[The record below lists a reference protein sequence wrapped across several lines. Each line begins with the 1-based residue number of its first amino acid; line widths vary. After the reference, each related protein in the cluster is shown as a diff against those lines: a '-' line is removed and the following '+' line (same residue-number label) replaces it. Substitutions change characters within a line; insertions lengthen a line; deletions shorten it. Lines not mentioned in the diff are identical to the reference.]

1 MLACLYLCLCV
12 FVCLSLEHACVSLTV
27 FVPLSVCGIASAV
40 VGSLLGR
47 ETQFTP
53 CCTLSPSAEPAS
65 TFASLGFSFLLKLSE
80 VFLFETHFTPCCTL
94 SPSEHLHP

>member
-1 MLACLYLCLCV
+1 MFEATDLCVGLISVLARLYLCLCV
-12 FVCLSLEHACVSLTV
+12 CVFVCLCLCLSLEHACVSLTV

-65 TFASLGFSFLLKLSE
+65 TFASLGFSFCI
-80 VFLFETHFTPCCTL
+80 ET
-94 SPSEHLHP
+94 S

>member
-1 MLACLYLCLCV
+1 MFEATDLCVGLISVLACLYLCL
-12 FVCLSLEHACVSLTV
+12 CLSLEHACVSLTV

-53 CCTLSPSAEPAS
+53 CCTLSPSAEPAL
-65 TFASLGFSFLLKLSE
+65 TFASLGFSF
-80 VFLFETHFTPCCTL
+80 FIET
-94 SPSEHLHP
+94 S